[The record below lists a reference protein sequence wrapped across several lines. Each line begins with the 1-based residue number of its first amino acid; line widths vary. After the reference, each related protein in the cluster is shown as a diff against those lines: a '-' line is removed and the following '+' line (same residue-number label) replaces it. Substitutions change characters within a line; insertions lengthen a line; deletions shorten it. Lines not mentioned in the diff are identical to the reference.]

1 MAKPQ
6 SVTSLDISPEQER
19 RSRFVK
25 YAIAMTVRV
34 ICLLLGVVVK
44 GWFMWVCFA
53 GAILLPYFAVV
64 IANTQG
70 SSGKRST
77 SAEAP
82 IAPSIAISADLF
94 KDAAKPTND

>member
-6 SVTSLDISPEQER
+6 SVTSLEISPEQER
-19 RSRFVK
+19 RSRFIK
-25 YAIAMTVRV
+25 YSIAMTVRV

-64 IANTQG
+64 VANAQG
-70 SSGKRST
+70 ASRKT
-77 SAEAP
+77 TTAQAPVVAP
-82 IAPSIAISADLF
+82 IAISVDAF
-94 KDAAKPTND
+94 KDAAKSPSE